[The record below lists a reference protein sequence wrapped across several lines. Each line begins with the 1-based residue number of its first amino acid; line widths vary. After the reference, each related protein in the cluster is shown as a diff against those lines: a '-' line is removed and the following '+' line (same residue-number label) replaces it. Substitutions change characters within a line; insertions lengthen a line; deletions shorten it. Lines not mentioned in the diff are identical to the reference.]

1 MTHLPPG
8 RDVIIE
14 SSLKHIDKKN
24 KLARSNFAALK
35 NCIMLNVSITKTE
48 QNNYEVLSPVL
59 SSLVKFSQNY
69 AKMSKMNKM
78 SEDFT

>member
-1 MTHLPPG
+1 
-8 RDVIIE
+8 
-14 SSLKHIDKKN
+14 
-24 KLARSNFAALK
+24 
-35 NCIMLNVSITKTE
+35 MLNVSITKTE
-48 QNNYEVLSPVL
+48 QNNEEVLSPVL